1 MRRAPK
7 LEVLDLTV
15 HYHQAGQGEHLAVAN
30 VSFDLFPGEKLILL
44 GPSGCGKST
53 ILKTIA
59 GFIPARS
66 GEVRLEG
73 LVVSRPAPNRVVVF
87 QEFDQLLPWKT
98 VLGNV
103 EFALRVTRTATGQ
116 SEVRERAQSYIDMV
130 GLGKFG
136 DFYPHTLSG
145 GMKQRVAIARALAL
159 EPDILLMDEPFG
171 SLDSQTRLIMQQE
184 LIRLWE
190 KTNNSIVFVTH
201 SIEEAVTLGD
211 RIVVLTPGPARVKQ
225 IIRNAANCS
234 LIEQPAFQATCR
246 EIRSLLHVVAQ

>member
-1 MRRAPK
+1 MRREPK

-15 HYHQAGQGEHLAVAN
+15 YYRQTEGNGHLAVAN

-59 GFIPARS
+59 GFIPAHT
-66 GEVRLEG
+66 GEIRMEG
-73 LVVSRPAPNRVVVF
+73 VPVSRPAPNRVVVF

-103 EFALRVTRTATGQ
+103 EFALRVTKSSANRADI
-116 SEVRERAQSYIDMV
+116 RERALRYIDMV
-130 GLGKFG
+130 GLSKFR

-159 EPDILLMDEPFG
+159 QPGILLMDEPFG
-171 SLDSQTRLIMQQE
+171 SLDAQTRMIMQQE

-190 KTNNSIVFVTH
+190 RTNNSIIFVTH

-211 RIVVLTPGPARVKQ
+211 RIVVLTQGPARVKQ
-225 IIRNAANCS
+225 IMRNSASCE
-234 LIEQPAFQATCR
+234 LTEPPAFQAACR
-246 EIRSLLHVVAQ
+246 EIRSLLQAASQ

>member
-1 MRRAPK
+1 MSSEPK

-15 HYHQAGQGEHLAVAN
+15 CYRQATNEHLAVAN

-59 GFIPARS
+59 GFVPAQS

-73 LVVSRPAPNRVVVF
+73 VVISRPAPNRVVVF

-103 EFALRVTRTATGQ
+103 EFALRVTKSATSR
-116 SEVRERAQSYIDMV
+116 SEARERALAYIDMV
-130 GLGKFG
+130 GLSKFS

-145 GMKQRVAIARALAL
+145 GMKQRAAIARALAL

-171 SLDSQTRLIMQQE
+171 SLDSQTRMIMQQE

-190 KTNNSIVFVTH
+190 KTNNSIIFVTH
-201 SIEEAVTLGD
+201 SIDEAVTLGD
-211 RIVVLTPGPARVKQ
+211 RIVVLTSGPAKVKQ
-225 IIRNAANCS
+225 IMNNQINCS
-234 LIEQPAFQATCR
+234 LTEEQPAFQAACR
-246 EIRSLLHVVAQ
+246 EIRSLLQVAL